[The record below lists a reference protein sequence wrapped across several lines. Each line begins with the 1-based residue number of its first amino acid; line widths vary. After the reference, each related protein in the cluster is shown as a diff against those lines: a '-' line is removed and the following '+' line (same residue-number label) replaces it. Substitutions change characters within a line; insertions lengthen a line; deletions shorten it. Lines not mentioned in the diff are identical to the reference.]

1 MNALRETM
9 QAIEPLNREY
19 LETQVLQRLRLAI
32 QTNQLKPGQRLLEL
46 EIAKQM
52 GVSRVP
58 VRQAIHILE
67 HEGLVVTE
75 PGRGA
80 YVVNVSEQDISEIY
94 GLRTALEVY
103 AIARVAQKSEPK
115 DVDRLQSIVDEMLTQ
130 ANQNPHPD
138 QNPLDLKFHET
149 LCELTGNRRL
159 IEAWRRLS
167 TQVRMVLALK
177 MLVYDDSLTIPQGH
191 QRVVNAIRE
200 HDVATAQRVLA
211 EHIARSEERLRK
223 GYPPSHS

>member
-1 MNALRETM
+1 M
-9 QAIEPLNREY
+9 QPIEPLNREY
-19 LETQVLQRLRLAI
+19 LETRVLERLRLAI
-32 QTNQLKPGQRLLEL
+32 QINQFKPGQRLMEG

-58 VRQAIHILE
+58 VRQAIHLLE

-80 YVVNVSEQDISEIY
+80 YVVNLSDRDIAEIY

-103 AIARVAQKSEPK
+103 AISLLAQNAEPQ
-115 DVDRLQSIVDEMLTQ
+115 DVDTLQAIVDQMLDE
-130 ANQNPHPD
+130 AKQNDHPD

-149 LCELTGNRRL
+149 LCELSGNHRL
-159 IEAWRRLS
+159 LEAWRRLS

-177 MLVYDDSLTIPQGH
+177 RLVYDDSLTIPQSH
-191 QRVVNAIRE
+191 QRVVNAIRD
-200 HDVATAQRVLA
+200 HDVATAQRVLG
-211 EHIARSEERLRK
+211 EHIANSEKRLRT
-223 GYPPSHS
+223 GYPPGES

>member
-1 MNALRETM
+1 M

-19 LETQVLQRLRLAI
+19 LEAQVLQRLRLAI
-32 QTNQLKPGQRLLEL
+32 QTSQLKPGQRLIEV

-80 YVVNVSEQDISEIY
+80 YVVNLSEQDIKEIY
-94 GLRTALEVY
+94 GLRAALEVY
-103 AIARVAQKSEPK
+103 AIAQVAEKAEPK
-115 DVDRLQSIVDEMLTQ
+115 DIDRLQSIVDEMIVQ
-130 ANQNPHPD
+130 ANQSPHPD
-138 QNPLDLKFHET
+138 QNPLDLQFHET
-149 LCELTGNRRL
+149 LCELSGNRRL
-159 IEAWRRLS
+159 LEEWRRLS

-177 MLVYDDSLTIPQGH
+177 MLVDDDSLTIPQSH
-191 QRVVNAIRE
+191 RRLVDAIRA
-200 HDVATAQRVLA
+200 HDVATAHRVLA
-211 EHIARSEERLRK
+211 EHIATSERRLRK
-223 GYPPSHS
+223 GYPPSTN

>member
-1 MNALRETM
+1 MLRINDVTLG
-9 QAIEPLNREY
+9 IEPLNREY
-19 LETQVLQRLRLAI
+19 LEEQVLRRLRLAI
-32 QTNQLKPGQRLLEL
+32 QTNQLKPGQRLLEI
-46 EIAKQM
+46 EIAKQL

-80 YVVNVSEQDISEIY
+80 YVINLSDQDISEIY

-103 AIARVAQKSEPK
+103 AISQVAQIAQAQ
-115 DVDRLQSIVDEMLTQ
+115 DIDMLQSIVDEMLVQ
-130 ANQNPHPD
+130 ANQKPHPD

-149 LCELTGNRRL
+149 ICQLTGNRRL
-159 IEAWRRLS
+159 IEEWRRLS

-177 MLVYDDSLTIPQGH
+177 ILVFDDSLTIPQGH
-191 QRVVNAIRE
+191 QRLVNAIRE
-200 HDVATAQRVLA
+200 HDVATAQHVLA
-211 EHIARSEERLRK
+211 EHIAISEQRLRK
-223 GYPPSHS
+223 GYPPSNS